1 MSNWFKVPGQGCPV
15 ALGGVQCDTNL
26 DCAAY
31 AQQNPQCSSLST
43 TGTGLGWTDSG
54 AISSSSAGNLTCN
67 PFRKVCEMYTND
79 QYTRQSS
86 IPLCFNYSTGGSTS
100 KFIVS
105 RAMLFLKMMG
115 IKTSHVDCLNYF
127 IK

>member
-43 TGTGLGWTDSG
+43 TGTGLDGRTVVLSAAPVLEILRVILFEKSVKCIRMINILDS
-54 AISSSSAGNLTCN
+54 LVY
-67 PFRKVCEMYTND
+67 PMF
-79 QYTRQSS
+79 Q
-86 IPLCFNYSTGGSTS
+86 
-100 KFIVS
+100 
-105 RAMLFLKMMG
+105 LF
-115 IKTSHVDCLNYF
+115 YWW
-127 IK
+127 

>member
-15 ALGGVQCDTNL
+15 ALGSVQCETNL

-31 AQQNPQCSSLST
+31 AKQNPQCSSLST

-86 IPLCFNYSTGGSTS
+86 IPY
-100 KFIVS
+100 VS
-105 RAMLFLKMMG
+105 IILLVAALLSLSLVVQCYLLR
-115 IKTSHVDCLNYF
+115 
-127 IK
+127 